1 MLAIYGAVQYIETMK
16 RGVMILSYLTGTE
29 GSRQMTNFV
38 ESFQKLSK
46 DNMDAA
52 IANINVVSNTLQ
64 SIATETADYSKKSLE
79 ESTVA
84 IEKIMA
90 VKSFDKA
97 IELQSEFAKN
107 TYEGFIG
114 QATKIGELYTNMAKE
129 VYKPFEQ
136 AVSKATN

>member
-1 MLAIYGAVQYIETMK
+1 
-16 RGVMILSYLTGTE
+16 
-29 GSRQMTNFV
+29 MTNFV

-90 VKSFDKA
+90 VKSLDKA

-107 TYEGFIG
+107 AYEGFIG

-136 AVSKATN
+136 AVSKATK